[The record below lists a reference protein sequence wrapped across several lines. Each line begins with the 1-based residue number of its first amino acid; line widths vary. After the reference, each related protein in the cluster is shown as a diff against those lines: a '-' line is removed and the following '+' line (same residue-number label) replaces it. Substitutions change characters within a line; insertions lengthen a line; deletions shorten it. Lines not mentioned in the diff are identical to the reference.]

1 VASAIDIVVQV
12 GLANDGTRRVQ
23 EIAAVTGRF
32 ENDRAEIE
40 TLWKWDGSNYIRG
53 IGSIGN
59 EEKFSAAG
67 IPLTDWWNKNE

>member
-1 VASAIDIVVQV
+1 VQV
-12 GLANDGTRRVQ
+12 GLASDGMRRIQ

-40 TLWKWDGSNYIRG
+40 TLWKWDGSNFIRD

>member
-1 VASAIDIVVQV
+1 
-12 GLANDGTRRVQ
+12 
-23 EIAAVTGRF
+23 VTGRF

-40 TLWKWDGSNYIRG
+40 TLWKWDGTEYICG

-67 IPLTDWWNKNE
+67 IPLVDWWSTYE

>member
-1 VASAIDIVVQV
+1 MQV
-12 GLANDGTRRVQ
+12 GLASDGMRRIQ

-40 TLWKWDGSNYIRG
+40 TLWKWDGSNFISG

-67 IPLTDWWNKNE
+67 IPLTDWWNKVE